1 MLLAIDTATA
11 QVAVAVGVDGAVIGR
26 VELARGQRHA
36 EALAPAVEY
45 LLRATGVDLEQLAG
59 IAVGIGPGLFT
70 GLRVGVTTAR
80 VMAQVLR
87 IPIVGVPSLDLVA
100 YPLRQTPRLLVPA
113 LDARR
118 SEVFWAAYRTVPGG
132 LQRVGEY
139 TVGTPDELV
148 AELEAH
154 GEEVLLAGDGALRYR
169 GAFEAVDRIELAGP
183 EFAAPSAGALIEL
196 AHARFER
203 EEFSKPTE
211 IVPLYLRRSDAEI
224 EWERKPV

>member
-1 MLLAIDTATA
+1 MLLAIDTATP
-11 QVAVAVGVDGAVIGR
+11 QVGVAVGVDGAVVGR

-36 EALAPAVEY
+36 EALAPAIDY
-45 LLRATGVDLEQLAG
+45 LLRATGVGLEQLAG

-87 IPIVGVPSLDLVA
+87 VPIVGIASLDLVA

-118 SEVFWAAYRTVPGG
+118 HEVFWAAYRAVPGG
-132 LQRVGEY
+132 LQRVGDY
-139 TVGTPDELV
+139 SVGTPAELV
-148 AELEAH
+148 AELAAH
-154 GEEVLLAGDGALRYR
+154 GEEALLAGDGALRYR
-169 GAFEAVDRIELAGP
+169 SELEAVDRVELAGP

-224 EWERKPV
+224 EWDRKPA

>member
-1 MLLAIDTATA
+1 MLLAIDTATP
-11 QVAVAVGVDGAVIGR
+11 QVGVAVGVDGAVVGR

-36 EALAPAVEY
+36 EALAPAVDY
-45 LLRATGVDLEQLAG
+45 LLRATGVGLEQLAG

-87 IPIVGVPSLDLVA
+87 IPIVGIASLDLVA

-118 SEVFWAAYRTVPGG
+118 REVFWAAYRTVPGG
-132 LQRVGEY
+132 LQRVGDY
-139 TVGTPDELV
+139 TVGTPAELI

-154 GEEVLLAGDGALRYR
+154 GEEVLLAGDGAVRYR
-169 GAFEAVDRIELAGP
+169 AEFEAVDRVELAGP

-196 AHARFER
+196 AHGRFER

-211 IVPLYLRRSDAEI
+211 ILPLYLRRSDAEI
-224 EWERKPV
+224 VWDRKPA

>member
-11 QVAVAVGVDGAVIGR
+11 QVGVAVGVDGAVVGR

-36 EALAPAVEY
+36 EALAPAIEY
-45 LLRATGVDLEQLAG
+45 LLQATGVRLDQLAG

-87 IPIVGVPSLDLVA
+87 IPIVGVASLDLVA
-100 YPLRQTPRLLVPA
+100 YPLRHTSRLLVAA

-118 SEVFWAAYRTVPGG
+118 KEVFWSAYRTVPGG
-132 LQRVGEY
+132 LQRLGDY
-139 TVGTPDELV
+139 AVGTPAELV

-154 GEEVLLAGDGALRYR
+154 GAEVLLAGDGALRYR
-169 GAFEAVDRIELAGP
+169 EAFEAVDRVELAGP
-183 EFAAPSAGALIEL
+183 EFAMPSAGALIEL
-196 AHARFER
+196 ACARFER
-203 EEFSKPTE
+203 EEFSRPTE
-211 IVPLYLRRSDAEI
+211 ILPLYLRRSDAEI
-224 EWERKPV
+224 EWERKPA